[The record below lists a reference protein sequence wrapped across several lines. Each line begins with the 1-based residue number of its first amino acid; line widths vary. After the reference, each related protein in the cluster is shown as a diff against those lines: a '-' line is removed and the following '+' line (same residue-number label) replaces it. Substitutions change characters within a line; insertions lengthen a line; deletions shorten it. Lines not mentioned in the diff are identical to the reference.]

1 MGFAYTSAYQ
11 CASATSVTIASNAN
25 KVISVALSALLFGR
39 SISRTQLVGMAIAL
53 SAATAYS
60 VLGEQEKRRAQD
72 AHNKR
77 AS

>member
-1 MGFAYTSAYQ
+1 M
-11 CASATSVTIASNAN
+11 TIASNAN

-39 SISRTQLVGMAIAL
+39 AISRTQLVGMTIAL

-60 VLGEQEKRRAQD
+60 VFGEEETRRARD
-72 AHNKR
+72 AQQKR